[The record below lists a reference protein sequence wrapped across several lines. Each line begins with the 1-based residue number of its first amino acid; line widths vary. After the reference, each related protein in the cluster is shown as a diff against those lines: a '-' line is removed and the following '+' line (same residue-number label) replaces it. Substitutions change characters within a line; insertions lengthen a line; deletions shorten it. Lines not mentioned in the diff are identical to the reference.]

1 MKQNEKPAQGIV
13 LNEKEPDEVN
23 GGLRMQNEIR
33 IGIELTDG
41 KTPENSRGGIP
52 VEDEALEDVSGGLRV
67 QST

>member
-23 GGLRMQNEIR
+23 GGLRMQNETIR
-33 IGIELTDG
+33 T
-41 KTPENSRGGIP
+41 GIP